1 MFSDQVIR
9 LEDIGDSAC
18 GDLRAKNSAM
28 CFGHFDVV
36 HPGHIR
42 YFQGARKHCEY
53 LIVAISGD
61 KENEAPD
68 ALFTEIE
75 RAEALGTLELV
86 DLVVILGKARL
97 ADAIEKLNPNSLVLG
112 REFKDQYRGGVEQAV
127 TLASSKG
134 CKVLYDAGDVR
145 YASSDLLR
153 NSPESIEQD
162 RWRQF
167 SYVLANQEISLP
179 DVLKQFSTLQK
190 GKLVVVGD
198 TIVDHYVACDPLG
211 MSSEAPVIV
220 VKELEERNFLGGG
233 AVVAAHI
240 AGLGASCE
248 FVTVLGSDK
257 SAQVASKLIGKAGVK
272 LSHVKDESR
281 PTTTKTRY
289 LVDNQKL
296 FRVSRLEDHELETE
310 IEEALLRRVEAASHG
325 ASGIVVSDFVYG
337 VVSPRVVAKLKAI
350 AARQSIPLFGD
361 LQCSSQVGSILK
373 FTDFTSLFPTERE
386 ARIALENQ
394 HDGVEQIA
402 RELMDRTRASNLVL
416 KMGGSGF
423 IVYESSGVESFTRRQ
438 HFPSLCVNPVDVSG
452 AGDAL
457 LAAVA
462 TLISSGFQMM
472 EACAFG
478 ACVAA
483 INVGRVGNI
492 PTKFDDVREFV
503 YANTR

>member
-1 MFSDQVIR
+1 M
-9 LEDIGDSAC
+9 
-18 GDLRAKNSAM
+18 
-28 CFGHFDVV
+28 
-36 HPGHIR
+36 
-42 YFQGARKHCEY
+42 
-53 LIVAISGD
+53 
-61 KENEAPD
+61 
-68 ALFTEIE
+68 
-75 RAEALGTLELV
+75 
-86 DLVVILGKARL
+86 
-97 ADAIEKLNPNSLVLG
+97 
-112 REFKDQYRGGVEQAV
+112 
-127 TLASSKG
+127 
-134 CKVLYDAGDVR
+134 
-145 YASSDLLR
+145 
-153 NSPESIEQD
+153 
-162 RWRQF
+162 
-167 SYVLANQEISLP
+167 
-179 DVLKQFSTLQK
+179 
-190 GKLVVVGD
+190 
-198 TIVDHYVACDPLG
+198 
-211 MSSEAPVIV
+211 
-220 VKELEERNFLGGG
+220 
-233 AVVAAHI
+233 AAHI